1 MYSFQEIT
9 FIFLAANEGF
19 FSLSKFVIC
28 PYEGMNNELKLEKS
42 CTRTYEKVSLEPK
55 AKLFVYVHMYA
66 ANICNPGTGFK
77 L

>member
-1 MYSFQEIT
+1 MKDWTMSWNYI
-9 FIFLAANEGF
+9 
-19 FSLSKFVIC
+19 
-28 PYEGMNNELKLEKS
+28 EKS
-42 CTRTYEKVSLEPK
+42 FTRSYEKVSLEPK